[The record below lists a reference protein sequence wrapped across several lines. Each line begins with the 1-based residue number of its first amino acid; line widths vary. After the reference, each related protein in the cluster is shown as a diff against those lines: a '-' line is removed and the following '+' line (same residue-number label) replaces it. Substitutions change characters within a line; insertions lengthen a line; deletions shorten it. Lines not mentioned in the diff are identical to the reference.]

1 MTKNVAVM
9 MSVFNGG
16 NFLDEQIIS
25 ILSQK
30 NVHLDMYIRDDGS
43 YDSSRKILNK
53 YAHRNN
59 FNIVYG
65 GNIGYGRSFLSIL
78 SMIRKE
84 YDYYFFADQD
94 DIWKSKKIIKAISKM
109 EKYEEAPCLYYSALT
124 YVTEDL
130 VKIKEKT
137 FDDVSLFSNFVRHR
151 TAGCTY
157 GLNYDLFKKLQKISI
172 KEINFFAE
180 HDVLVMN
187 ICLCL
192 GGKVINDKESN
203 ILYRQHQHNVTGMNI
218 GIRKRLKKEIFDHYS
233 KKVKRNYR
241 SKMVKYIL
249 ATYKDIPPM
258 QMEFLNDIVKYK
270 MSIRYKKHLLAK
282 IIKNNKIFFVLPVF
296 FEILFNTY

>member
-9 MSVFNGG
+9 MSVFNGE

-30 NVHLDMYIRDDGS
+30 DVQLDMYIRDDGS
-43 YDSSRKILNK
+43 HDSSRKILNK
-53 YAHRNN
+53 YAYRNN
-59 FNIVYG
+59 FNIIYG
-65 GNIGYGRSFLSIL
+65 DNIGYGRSFLSIL
-78 SMIRKE
+78 SMIRKK

-109 EKYEEAPCLYYSALT
+109 EKYDEEPCLYYSSLT
-124 YVTEDL
+124 YVNENL

-157 GLNYDLFKKLQKISI
+157 GLNYNLFKKLQKISI
-172 KEINFFAE
+172 KQINFFAE

-203 ILYRQHQHNVTGMNI
+203 ILYRQHQDNVTGMNV

-233 KKVKRNYR
+233 KRVKRNYR
-241 SKMVKYIL
+241 SEMAKYIL
-249 ATYKDIPPM
+249 KTYNDIPPK
-258 QMEFLNDIVKYK
+258 QLEFLTSIDGYRTNTSYKRYLLVKAFEN
-270 MSIRYKKHLLAK
+270 R
-282 IIKNNKIFFVLPVF
+282 NVFVILVA
-296 FEILFNTY
+296 FEILFNVY